1 MTLVDLAEGVLRV
14 FGAIYAAAAVFML
27 WQLRTSAF
35 MDKAIIDLERI
46 AADLAREAGESAP
59 RPTPVDT
66 GRTAWLAAGG
76 VLLFAAGVT
85 MALGLRLS
93 VVALGLLALHQLA
106 YFVRQRRRELAAAT
120 AEEAE
125 DERPTQATRNG
136 FVFGLLFFVV
146 AGWLESQG
154 ALS

>member
-1 MTLVDLAEGVLRV
+1 MTLVDLGEGVLRV
-14 FGAIYAAAAVFML
+14 FGAIYAVATVFL
-27 WQLRTSAF
+27 LRHLRTSAF
-35 MDKAIIDLERI
+35 MDKAVDEIERI

-59 RPTPVDT
+59 PPAPADT
-66 GRTAWLAAGG
+66 GRTTWLAVGG

-85 MALGLRLS
+85 MAFGLRLS

-120 AEEAE
+120 PQEAE

-136 FVFGLLFFVV
+136 FVFGLLFFVL
-146 AGWLESQG
+146 AGWLESRG